1 MDVMYLNNNNN
12 NNVMYAPSLEVD
24 AAETTVEIKQI
35 PAESRQHVDGQ
46 ADSVY
51 ATESRLKLERA

>member
-1 MDVMYLNNNNN
+1 MDVMYLTNNNNN
-12 NNVMYAPSLEVD
+12 KIIYAPSLEVD

-46 ADSVY
+46 AGSVY
-51 ATESRLKLERA
+51 ATEHRLKLERA